1 MKISEHALKKFDC
14 IIGAKDLKRQN
25 RFSELF
31 LYTNLKLSWQNRKG
45 LYRTDL
51 LTFGERCEKFGVKL
65 LGLETIFDSVYP
77 LHIVTYEDFSV
88 EYDIQWLI
96 KAVQYFEKWNI
107 EMHIVPSLHISKAIL
122 DDYLY
127 DEVGNED

>member
-1 MKISEHALKKFDC
+1 M
-14 IIGAKDLKRQN
+14 
-25 RFSELF
+25 
-31 LYTNLKLSWQNRKG
+31 
-45 LYRTDL
+45 
-51 LTFGERCEKFGVKL
+51 
-65 LGLETIFDSVYP
+65 GLETIFDSVYP